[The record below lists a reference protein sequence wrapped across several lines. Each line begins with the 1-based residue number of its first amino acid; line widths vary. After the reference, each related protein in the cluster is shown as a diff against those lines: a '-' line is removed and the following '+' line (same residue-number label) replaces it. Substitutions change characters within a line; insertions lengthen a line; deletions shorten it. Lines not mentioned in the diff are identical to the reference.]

1 MKGCEV
7 TNVNQILHIWS
18 GWDAAIYCKKMLI
31 RLCEATA
38 VNKMILSG
46 CEVDNVIEIL
56 LILILI

>member
-1 MKGCEV
+1 
-7 TNVNQILHIWS
+7 
-18 GWDAAIYCKKMLI
+18 MLI
-31 RLCEATA
+31 RLSEATA